1 MSKIVHDFITAI
13 KGIRG
18 AGDTIR
24 GEVMDATDRVFD
36 NKFNHKETE
45 EAQAKNRALA
55 EKGRQEMRDADL
67 LIGRHDFD
75 PKDEPATVATP
86 TATTTTTTTDT
97 TTTATGPAP
106 TLPPRTVPVTTA
118 EEGVKDVK

>member
-1 MSKIVHDFITAI
+1 MSKYIQDFITAI

-24 GEVMDATDRVFD
+24 GEVMDATDRVFA

-55 EKGRQEMRDADL
+55 QKGRQEMRDADL

-75 PKDEPATVATP
+75 PKEEPAATATP
-86 TATTTTTTTDT
+86 AGATPTTTTTTTA
-97 TTTATGPAP
+97 ATPGPA
-106 TLPPRTVPVTTA
+106 LPPRTTPAATVD
-118 EEGVKDVK
+118 EGVKDVK